1 MRTWESVVH
10 EWRSRLET
18 DHPHRTPETRE
29 AVLCWLL
36 TEQGAEFDGLE
47 EEHQQ
52 VLEQSMEFC
61 YNILCQRYLGVSP
74 EAAYRH
80 LIRRLGSL
88 VLLRNKIRT
97 WVSLSRDR
105 RRTVVD
111 VVQEVLQE
119 MLNSDRYLQ
128 GEMRRITRCGG
139 DRHLQNA
146 LVLASLEEYCLR
158 PIRNQPLLVY
168 RFVNYLRRS
177 QRGGLTQVPSQELVR
192 LVSVEIAPNHAP
204 DTVNLLDAQTL
215 EHYESDRA
223 WEEQQTLR
231 DLVARE
237 FTQYLQDH
245 VSPLAAQWLGL
256 YLQGYSQEAIAEQLQ
271 VPIKQL
277 YRLRE
282 KVGYHAIRVFSLK
295 HSPDLVANWLK
306 TSLQDHQLGLTS
318 SEWQHYYNSLEPH
331 QQEILDRFK
340 AGESVES
347 IAHRLQIKTTQ
358 VTSEWGKLYLAAQQ
372 IRNSTE

>member
-1 MRTWESVVH
+1 MRTWERVV
-10 EWRSRLET
+10 EQWRSRLNA
-18 DHPHRTPETRE
+18 DHPQRSRETRE
-29 AVLCWLL
+29 AILCWLL
-36 TEQGAEFDGLE
+36 GEPDQDFDRLE
-47 EEHQQ
+47 ASHQQ

-74 EAAYRH
+74 ESAYRH

-88 VLLRNKIRT
+88 VLLRDKIRT

-192 LVSVEIAPNHAP
+192 LVSVEISPNHTQ
-204 DTVNLLDAQTL
+204 DRVSLLDSQSL
-215 EHYESDRA
+215 DHYDSDRA

-231 DLVARE
+231 DIVARE
-237 FTQYLQDH
+237 FAQYLEEQ

-256 YLQGYSQEAIAEQLQ
+256 YLQGYSQEAIADYLNI
-271 VPIKQL
+271 PIKQL

-295 HSPDLVANWLK
+295 HSPELVANWLK
-306 TSLQDHQLGLTS
+306 TSLQDHQLGLTLS
-318 SEWQHYYNSLEPH
+318 QWDQYYHSLDARE
-331 QQEILDRFK
+331 QEILDRFK
-340 AGESVES
+340 AGESPEA
-347 IAHRLQIKTTQ
+347 IAQHFNLKRSQI
-358 VTSEWGKLYLAAQQ
+358 TSEWGKLYLAAQQ

>member
-1 MRTWESVVH
+1 MGRAADIAQQ
-10 EWRSRLET
+10 WRSRLQREY
-18 DHPHRTPETRE
+18 PKQTPQTHESI
-29 AVLCWLL
+29 VLWLL
-36 TEQGAEFDGLE
+36 GDDGERLDEFDE
-47 EEHQQ
+47 KRVQIA
-52 VLEQSMEFC
+52 EQSMEFC
-61 YNILCQRYLGVSP
+61 YSILRQRYLGVAP
-74 EAAYRH
+74 ETAYRH

-111 VVQEVLQE
+111 VVQEVIQE

-128 GEMRRITRCGG
+128 REMSRISTCTRDRRLR
-139 DRHLQNA
+139 NA

-177 QRGGLTQVPSQELVR
+177 QRGGLTQVPGRELVR
-192 LVSVEIAPNHAP
+192 LVSAEVSPGQNE

-215 EHYESDRA
+215 SQYDSDRA

-231 DLVARE
+231 DLVAQE
-237 FTQYLQDH
+237 FEAYLQDN
-245 VSPLAAQWLGL
+245 VSPLAAQWLTL
-256 YLQGYSQEAIAEQLQ
+256 YLQGYTQEAIAEQLD
-271 VPIKQL
+271 VPIKQI

-282 KVGYHAIRVFSLK
+282 KVGYHAIRVFTLK
-295 HSPDLVANWLK
+295 HSPDLVASWLK
-306 TSLQDHQLGLTS
+306 TSLQEHRLGLTPS
-318 SEWQHYYNSLEPH
+318 QWQEYYQNLDPRQRQILEA
-331 QQEILDRFK
+331 LK
-340 AGESVES
+340 AGDA
-347 IAHRLQIKTTQ
+347 IADIAERLRLKTSQI
-358 VTSEWGKLYLAAQQ
+358 TSEWGKLYLAAQQ

>member
-1 MRTWESVVH
+1 MGRAETIAQQ
-10 EWRSRLET
+10 WRSRLQ
-18 DHPHRTPETRE
+18 RE
-29 AVLCWLL
+29 HSDRPPDVWDGIVAWLL
-36 TEQGAEFDGLE
+36 GEEADRLDEFDERRLRIA
-47 EEHQQ
+47 
-52 VLEQSMEFC
+52 EQSMEFC
-61 YNILCQRYLGVSP
+61 YSILRQRYLGVAP

-111 VVQEVLQE
+111 VVQEVIQE

-128 GEMRRITRCGG
+128 REMRRIATCTS
-139 DRHLQNA
+139 DRRLQNA

-192 LVSVEIAPNHAP
+192 LVSAEVSPGDSD
-204 DTVNLLDAQTL
+204 DTVNLVDAQTL
-215 EHYESDRA
+215 ERYDSDRA

-231 DLVARE
+231 DIVAQD
-237 FTQYLQDH
+237 FQHYLEER
-245 VSPLAAQWLGL
+245 VSPLAGRWLSL
-256 YLQGYSQEAIAEQLQ
+256 YLQGYSQEAIASSLD
-271 VPIKQL
+271 VPIQQI

-282 KVGYHAIRVFSLK
+282 KIGYHAVRVFSVK
-295 HSPDLVANWLK
+295 HSPDLVASWLK
-306 TSLQDHQLGLTS
+306 ISLQEHRLGLTAS
-318 SEWQHYYNSLEPH
+318 QWEEYRQSLDDK
-331 QQEILDRFK
+331 QTTILDGLK
-340 AGESVES
+340 AGESVEA
-347 IAHRLQIKTTQ
+347 IAEHLDLRTSQI
-358 VTSEWGKLYLAAQQ
+358 VSEWGKLYLTAQQ
-372 IRNSTE
+372 IRNASS